1 MEANLKEKNAAQ
13 RRPHENKQNNAGL
26 V

>member
-13 RRPHENKQNNAGL
+13 RRAHENKQNNAGL